1 MTRDPKANP
10 APLPLTAAEDRQ
22 TLLRTAYGRF
32 PSGVVAVAA
41 MEDGRPLCMVASSF
55 VAVSMDPALVAFCV
69 QWTSKTWPRLTRAP
83 RLGISVLGD
92 GQDGAARRLASRDE
106 SKFDAIAHYAT
117 AEGAVFIEGAAAW
130 FDCSIANV
138 LDAGDHGFVLL
149 ALESLSISP
158 AVEPLVFHGS
168 EFRRL
173 GVRDLDRTALKSG

>member
-1 MTRDPKANP
+1 MSGGAGTDLAFV
-10 APLPLTAAEDRQ
+10 PLNAAVDRQ
-22 TLLRTAYGRF
+22 RLLRTAYGRF

-41 MEDGRPLCMVASSF
+41 MDGERPICMVASSF

-69 QWTSKTWPRLTRAP
+69 QWTSQTWPRLHQAP

-92 GQDGAARRLASRDE
+92 GQERVARRLASRDVA
-106 SKFDAIAHYAT
+106 KFDGIGHRAT
-117 AEGAVFIEGAAAW
+117 PEGAVFIDEAAAW

-149 ALESLSISP
+149 SLESLSVP
-158 AVEPLVFHGS
+158 PTVEPLVFHGS

-173 GVRDLDRTALKSG
+173 GGREVDSAARISG

>member
-1 MTRDPKANP
+1 MTRIPRADP
-10 APLPLTAAEDRQ
+10 APLPLTAAEDRR

-32 PSGVVAVAA
+32 PSGVVAIAA
-41 MEDGRPLCMVASSF
+41 MDGDRPICMVASSF
-55 VAVSMDPALVAFCV
+55 VAVSMEPALVAFCV
-69 QWTSKTWPRLTRAP
+69 QWTSKTWSRLNRAP

-106 SKFDAIAHYAT
+106 SKFDGIGHCAT

-149 ALESLSISP
+149 TLDSLSLSP
-158 AVEPLVFHGS
+158 SVEPLVFHAS

-173 GVRDLDRTALKSG
+173 GVRNLDRTALKSG